1 MIKGQPEVSMP
12 PINAPEPGPA
22 ESNRS
27 LMIEVEQL
35 REKEISLQRL
45 LMATSLLVRTPGL
58 TTGDR
63 AASLKEITQL
73 SACSLGVQR
82 ASIWL
87 FDQERSAIQCA
98 CLYDGLQDAH
108 AQGSILEATDFPNYF
123 DEIQRGRVI
132 SAEDAEQD
140 PRTAEFREPYLRPL
154 GIRAVLDVP
163 IKHEDRLAG
172 VVCHEHTG
180 GTRAWAREEQQF
192 AAFVSSL
199 VSLVLLRG

>member
-1 MIKGQPEVSMP
+1 MP
-12 PINAPEPGPA
+12 PFNGPDSVPS
-22 ESNRS
+22 ESDRS

-35 REKEISLQRL
+35 REKETSLQRL
-45 LMATSLLVRTPGL
+45 LMATSLLVRIPGL
-58 TTGDR
+58 TAGDR

-73 SACSLGVQR
+73 SARSLGVQR

-98 CLYDGLQDAH
+98 CLYDALQDAN
-108 AQGSILEATDFPNYF
+108 AQGSILEASDFPNYF

-132 SAEDAEQD
+132 AAEDAEQD
-140 PRTAEFREPYLRPL
+140 PRTAEFRDSYLRPL
-154 GIRAVLDVP
+154 DIRAMLDVP

-180 GTRAWAREEQQF
+180 RTRAWAREEQQF